1 MADKHPYDAS
11 ASSKTTS
18 QSFTSSYPE
27 SQSPSTLNSSDVVHR
42 FLQQPQPSF
51 IVDGNP
57 YLFPSIFG
65 LYKDGMRRLCLSE
78 HHVSTPFMTVAV
90 HSGWSGEPSIILSS
104 PTAVMGTAELHTF
117 SSKIDL
123 VIGNTSST
131 IQSSGYFSP
140 VYDFTYTFDD
150 GRQEVFQWK
159 KSSGDAVAGL
169 GGRSRG
175 YKLVRASNG
184 EVLAAWTHPGGPSID
199 KMAKFGLLDSMRKL
213 GWGERWEV
221 TLVLSAIALVEK
233 ERRAR
238 NNAVAAA

>member
-11 ASSKTTS
+11 ASSNTMS

-51 IVDGNP
+51 IVGGSP

-65 LYKDGMRRLCLSE
+65 LYRDGMRRLCLAE

-90 HSGWSGEPSIILSS
+90 HSGWSGEPSIVLSS

-140 VYDFTYTFDD
+140 VYDFTFTFDD
-150 GRQEVFQWK
+150 GRQ
-159 KSSGDAVAGL
+159 
-169 GGRSRG
+169 
-175 YKLVRASNG
+175 

-238 NNAVAAA
+238 KNAAAAA